1 MTPPRLDVS
10 VRINGRR
17 AQWSVTGPTTL
28 LDALREREGLT
39 GAKEGCGIGEC
50 GACTVLVDG
59 TPVVSCLVLAA
70 EVNGTRITTIEDQ
83 RDRRMARVR
92 KAFLSEGAFQCGA
105 CTPGMIVA
113 ASRIKRGSSPSE
125 IREALAGNVCRCTGY
140 ASIVRAVQQADDDA

>member
-1 MTPPRLDVS
+1 MTPPHLDVS
-10 VRINGRR
+10 VRINGRSAR
-17 AQWSVTGPTTL
+17 WSVTAPTTL

-70 EVNGTRITTIEDQ
+70 EVNGARITTIEDH
-83 RDRRMARVR
+83 RDRRMALLR

-113 ASRIKRGSSPSE
+113 ASRIQRGSSTSE
-125 IREALAGNVCRCTGY
+125 IREALAGNLCRCTGY
-140 ASIVRAVQQADDDA
+140 SSIVRALQRAADDE